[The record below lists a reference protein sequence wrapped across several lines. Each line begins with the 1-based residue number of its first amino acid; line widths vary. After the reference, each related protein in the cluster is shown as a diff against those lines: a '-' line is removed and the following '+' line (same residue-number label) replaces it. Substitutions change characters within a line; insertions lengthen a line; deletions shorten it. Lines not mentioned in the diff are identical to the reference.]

1 MRQGQ
6 QNRRGRG
13 RPNNNHSHSTN
24 HNQSSSN
31 TNNRKGQNPLTRSFE
46 STGPDVKIRGN
57 PAHIAEKY
65 MQLARD
71 AQTSGDP
78 VLAENYLQHAE
89 HYNRIILTY
98 REQQIAEAGGQ
109 APNPAAQ
116 AGVMPRS
123 RFQSDD
129 DTSDD
134 GDDQQADGAGQIR
147 GQEPQPGLYDAGGPS
162 PARPE
167 REPRADRNQDRG
179 GQDRGVR
186 DGGREGG
193 FTPRDSRDGNRGRD
207 DRGQRDDRP
216 YRNDR
221 APERN
226 QDRNQERS
234 PDRNQERPQRNF
246 DDRPQRRPVEAG
258 QQGQDRSQERSGRE
272 RFGGE
277 QNRGYN
283 PDRAPD
289 RGGSDRGD
297 RAQRFERPERQERFD
312 RGDRPANDRA
322 VPERPER
329 PERIDR
335 GNRFERPDR
344 PERSERYDRHAEP
357 GASPVQAAPQDAA
370 SRPEAVIDR
379 PADAF
384 VPRAEVRTEAA
395 ITATQPT
402 LDLQPA
408 ADAAPTPRAAPRRRA
423 PSAAAAAARFA
434 EAAGGEAP
442 EFLTR
447 PVRRPRRET
456 PVADAEAPAA
466 PTDKSEPE

>member
-13 RPNNNHSHSTN
+13 RTNNGHSQSSN
-24 HNQSSSN
+24 HNQSSSSN
-31 TNNRKGQNPLTRSFE
+31 NNRKGQNPLTRSFE

-98 REQQIAEAGGQ
+98 REQQLAEAAGQ
-109 APNPAAQ
+109 APNPATQ

-129 DTSDD
+129 DMSDD
-134 GDDQQADGAGQIR
+134 GDDQQTDAGGQIR
-147 GQEPQPGLYDAGGPS
+147 GQEPQPGLYDASGAALPRPDRDPRQDRGGS
-162 PARPE
+162 QDRSSQE
-167 REPRADRNQDRG
+167 RGGQDRGGADRG
-179 GQDRGVR
+179 GQDRGNR
-186 DGGREGG
+186 DRE
-193 FTPRDSRDGNRGRD
+193 FTPRDGRDGNRDRPMRD
-207 DRGQRDDRP
+207 DRGAREDRP

-221 APERN
+221 PQ
-226 QDRNQERS
+226 QD
-234 PDRNQERPQRNF
+234 RPQRTF
-246 DDRPQRRPVEAG
+246 DDRPQRRPVEG
-258 QQGQDRSQERSGRE
+258 QQGAEQQGRAPDRAQERPGRE
-272 RFGGE
+272 RFE

-283 PDRAPD
+283 SDRNQERGGQDRAD
-289 RGGSDRGD
+289 RP
-297 RAQRFERPERQERFD
+297 QRFDRPERVDRDRTD
-312 RGDRPANDRA
+312 RGDRPAGD
-322 VPERPER
+322 R

-344 PERSERYDRHAEP
+344 PERSDRYDRHATEANA
-357 GASPVQAAPQDAA
+357 GQMQAGPQDIAPRVETVVE
-370 SRPEAVIDR
+370 RPVE
-379 PADAF
+379 AF
-384 VPRAEVRTEAA
+384 VPRADVKPEIVHVD
-395 ITATQPT
+395 TQPT
-402 LDLQPA
+402 LDLESTV
-408 ADAAPTPRAAPRRRA
+408 DAVPTPRAAPRRRA
-423 PSAAAAAARFA
+423 PAAASAARFA
-434 EAAGGEAP
+434 EAAGGDAP

-447 PVRRPRRET
+447 PVRRPRRAD

-466 PTDKSEPE
+466 PVNKTEPE